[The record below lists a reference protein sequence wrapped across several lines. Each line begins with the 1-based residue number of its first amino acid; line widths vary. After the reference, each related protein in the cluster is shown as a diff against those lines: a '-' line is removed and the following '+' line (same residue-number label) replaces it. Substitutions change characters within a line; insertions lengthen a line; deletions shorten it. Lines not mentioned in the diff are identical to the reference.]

1 MVYDGGVAETITSFR
16 KELFHMADKALK
28 GVPVEF
34 VYRGV
39 VFTVSPEKK
48 KSKLENLVG
57 QPTLAP
63 GVDLEQA
70 GKELFAEMQAEWLED
85 WSEEGLG

>member
-1 MVYDGGVAETITSFR
+1 MGTATATITKFR
-16 KELFHMADKALK
+16 ENLFQMADKALN
-28 GVPVEF
+28 GEHVQF

-39 VFTVSPEKK
+39 VFDVKPEKK
-48 KSKLENLVG
+48 LSKLERIVG

-70 GKELFAEMQAEWLED
+70 SRELTAEMEAEWLED
-85 WSEEGLG
+85 WSEENLG